1 MCPRFNVKPLLPG
14 LRCLIFLLACSG
26 PLAAWADAAIYS
38 FVDERGSINL
48 SNDPDDV
55 RYEVLIAAASPQA
68 AVGAG
73 PATRPNRAL
82 HYDEMVNRTASQYRI
97 DAALLRAVI
106 AAESGYN
113 PNAVSRR
120 GAGGLMQL
128 MPATARR
135 FGVANVFDPAEN
147 VRGGTRYLVELLR
160 LFDNDLMLALA
171 AYNAGEASV
180 LKYGK
185 RIPPYRETT
194 EYVSRVVGFY
204 QQYRLSN

>member
-1 MCPRFNVKPLLPG
+1 MLQFFRF
-14 LRCLIFLLACSG
+14 RCFLVSLACLG
-26 PLAAWADAAIYS
+26 ATAAWPDSGIYAY
-38 FVDERGSINL
+38 VDDRGSINL

-55 RYEVLIAAASPQA
+55 RYELFIAPA
-68 AVGAG
+68 AVPDTVKDSRAG
-73 PATRPNRAL
+73 KADRMGRADRWTL
-82 HYDEMVNRTASQYRI
+82 YGDLVSRTAEQYRI
-97 DAALLRAVI
+97 DAALVRAVI
-106 AAESGYN
+106 NAESGYN

-128 MPATARR
+128 MPATAKR

-147 VRGGTRYLVELLR
+147 VRGGTRYLVELLK
-160 LFDNDLMLALA
+160 LFDNDLRLALA

-194 EYVSRVVGFY
+194 EYVSKVVAFY
-204 QQYRLSN
+204 QQYRLSM